1 MNSKI
6 LMADGSVK
14 YAEEIEVG
22 DMLIGPDGKHKT
34 VTDCYTD
41 TLQLYNVNQSSG
53 SSYTVSEHSMLI
65 VNVLNKHLFEHDN
78 YGLFYNDDTKYWD
91 ISVPNY
97 LEMPQYLKNN
107 LRGIRAGGPQ
117 LDRNILFLRS
127 TAENILEY
135 PSNLYYSSNLNKI
148 RGSPYLTKVNG
159 PSHLN
164 RINTY
169 TKITLTPL
177 TNDAYVGFF
186 LDGNRL
192 YLNEDYTIIYG
203 GAYVM

>member
-1 MNSKI
+1 MDSKI

-41 TLQLYNVNQSSG
+41 TLQLYNVKQSSG
-53 SSYTVSEHSMLI
+53 ASYTVSEHSMLI

-78 YGLFYNDDTKYWD
+78 YGLLYNDDTKYWD

-117 LDRNILFLRS
+117 LDKNILFLRS
-127 TAENILEY
+127 TAENILDD
-135 PSNLYYSSNLNKI
+135 PLQRFKV
-148 RGSPYLTKVNG
+148 RGSPYLTTVNG
-159 PSHLN
+159 PPHLN

-169 TKITLTPL
+169 TKITLAPL
-177 TNDAYVGFF
+177 TNDEYVGFF

-192 YLNEDYTIIYG
+192 YVNEDYTVLYG